1 MVASKNGMKFNW
13 LAACLVSL
21 YGLGSWIVINGLW
34 VELPLLVNVL
44 PEGWSLPAY
53 LIIIIQVLFSVN
65 HIANVGPAIYVP
77 LTKAFQ
83 AKANTFFSRCLQPPE
98 RMANYLILTIGLI
111 SCILISQFWKSV
123 VYIPSLTSGYHSVG
137 LFTLALFA
145 AIVDCTSSVTFI
157 TYLNGMPQLYVGAL
171 HFGEAFSDLVPSV
184 LALIQGVGSDP
195 ECVNKTVNGTFR
207 IVQIF
212 PPPRFSVSTFIYL
225 LCIILILSLTA
236 FILLDCSSIGLGRAV
251 HEYYRKSNFILDF
264 NDAHTSNKNQ
274 NNLER
279 GYLNHENQTA
289 SNGIFENTENVDVL
303 VLNQNDQIIQLHSD
317 AVSVTNHPGPS
328 TFISCF
334 LISYISASNY
344 GFLPSIQSYSCA
356 AYGSLTY
363 HLAVTLSGLF
373 SAISTVLTTFLVNHY
388 SKMIESEDESAFK
401 GSEEQNQIYFRQKTD
416 IILNKSYIRSLYG
429 KWISITLISSMP
441 VAYVIYLAS
450 SSPNPPHLRGF
461 GSASAIL
468 AWIAIRCLFAS
479 LRTWIWMILSNHS
492 NRPMRLR
499 LAGLS
504 TQFGAA
510 VGAILG
516 FLLVVYFQIFK
527 SKTPC
532 LQA

>member
-1 MVASKNGMKFNW
+1 MVASRNGMKFTW
-13 LAACLVSL
+13 FAACLVSL
-21 YGLGSWIVINGLW
+21 YGLGSWIIVNGLW

-53 LIIIIQVLFSVN
+53 LIIIIQ
-65 HIANVGPAIYVP
+65 IANVGPAIYVP

-98 RMANYLILTIGLI
+98 RMANYLILIIGLI

-123 VYIPSLTSGYHSVG
+123 VYIPSLTTGYHSVG
-137 LFTLALFA
+137 LFSLALFA
-145 AIVDCTSSVTFI
+145 SIVDCTSSVTFI

-195 ECVNKTVNGTFR
+195 ECVTETVNGTLR

-225 LCIILILSLTA
+225 LCVVLMLSLTA

-251 HEYYRKSNFILDF
+251 HEHYRKSNFILES
-264 NDAHTSNKNQ
+264 NDVHTSNKSQ

-279 GYLNHENQTA
+279 VNSNHENQIA
-289 SNGIFENTENVDVL
+289 NGIIKNTEN
-303 VLNQNDQIIQLHSD
+303 VLNQNDQTVQLHSD
-317 AVSVTNHPGPS
+317 IVSVTNHSGPS

-373 SAISTVLTTFLVNHY
+373 SAITTVLTTFLVNHY
-388 SKMIESEDESAFK
+388 SKMIEIEDESAFK
-401 GSEEQNQIYFRQKTD
+401 GSKEQNQIYFRQKTD
-416 IILNKSYIRSLYG
+416 IVLKKSYMRSLYS
-429 KWISITLISSMP
+429 KWISITLISLMP

-450 SSPNPPHLRGF
+450 SSPNPPHLSGF

-479 LRTWIWMILSNHS
+479 LRTWIWMILSSHS

-510 VGAILG
+510 LGAILG
-516 FLLVVYFQIFK
+516 FLLVVYFQLFK